1 VILAIDTATR
11 MIGLALATEQAIVAE
26 ATWRTRNN
34 HTIELAP
41 AIERLLAAQGIAAN
55 ALTAIAVAV
64 GPGSFTGVRIGLG
77 VAKGLALAAMPGLP
91 LIGVPTLDIIA
102 RALPQGRLI
111 AVIQAGRGRVVWA
124 RYVDGQAASP
134 AALGHWEEVAAHAK
148 GGDCVLGEI
157 DPVGLEVLGRH
168 QIKIGSPSQ
177 NVRRAAYLAEIGWER
192 WRQGATDDAATLAPI
207 YIHQPASGG
216 TND

>member
-1 VILAIDTATR
+1 

-77 VAKGLALAAMPGLP
+77 VAKGLSLAATPNLP
-91 LIGVPTLDIIA
+91 LIGVPTLDIVA
-102 RALPQGRLI
+102 RALPQGKLI
-111 AVIQAGRGRVVWA
+111 AVIQAGRGRVIWA
-124 RYVDGQAASP
+124 QYVDGQAASQ
-134 AALGHWEEVAAHAK
+134 AALGNWEEVAAHAD
-148 GGDCVLGEI
+148 GGETVIGEI
-157 DPVGLEVLGRH
+157 DPAGVEVLSHH
-168 QIKIGSPSQ
+168 QIKTGSLSQ
-177 NVRRAAYLAEIGWER
+177 NVRRAACLAEIGWER

-207 YIHQPASGG
+207 YVHQPASGE
-216 TND
+216 TNG